1 MDLANAFL
9 KLGNTPFGT
18 IVSQIGLLTGV
29 LWGGSSL
36 INAMKIGQVAI
47 DQWKKAAI
55 GAGQAATKAIPALNK
70 FKTLLAMP
78 LPVAVGVAG
87 LVALLI
93 SLKRAY
99 DEANP
104 SIEEINEKIGEQNLK
119 LAENEEKLRKIN
131 SIPYN
136 ARTTEIQAEKEALEQ
151 ENQALKDNIEHWEKK
166 RAKSQYKSLMS
177 DDKYRV
183 EKNQTIYAY
192 SDINTLVGMAESEEE
207 LLKAIK
213 KTNPAL
219 YEQADTLEET
229 GLIIQKTG
237 DQYESAAD
245 SAGIMS
251 GRYNELIE
259 KAKSGK
265 QLTAD
270 EAAEVLD
277 LHDKLTELGNGY
289 REAAEGGQELEEW
302 QQKLVDSN
310 DDVENSFKE
319 ISGTL
324 YDVNDVLLMAS
335 GGASMNSAQFEIL
348 KRKAAELGI
357 TETELTK
364 YVNSANGMFTLQ
376 VDALNNAAIAGDK
389 YAQSMVDNMIEALGA
404 IIDATSEANNL
415 LLQQASGLSFGSEER
430 AKLVEEIRANNDAIL
445 SASATINKLK
455 SGKKSWVDSPGTT
468 SYDTGTT
475 STTGSRTK
483 ADDPI
488 KKQSDLF
495 KEQNAILEHNIF
507 LKQKQG
513 ASEQDLIKL
522 YKAYQDG
529 IHRQADWYRAQGL
542 SEDSEYVRDAQE
554 QWWELA
560 DSVEKLEDQITEKQ
574 REAFDKRLQISED
587 YINERNEKG
596 DWGADN
602 EIAAW
607 ERVVKWQ
614 EQWYKD
620 GLIDYEYYLSQR
632 ESALKRHAEAVK
644 ASLERQKSDYE
655 IAFSYVA
662 SKAQDEI
669 DALNEQKEAIRD
681 KYDAQIEAL
690 QKTNNELE
698 NQIELE
704 EALDALERAKQS
716 KVMVYKD
723 GKFQYLQDADAV
735 SEAQSNLEK
744 IQREQA
750 LKKEVEN
757 LEELRDRELASIDK
771 QIEYW
776 EKYKEEWSSVVDKYQ
791 KEQDRLI
798 AEQVL
803 GTKLEG
809 ENWEKR
815 LKALQEYINEY
826 LEIMKQLEQAQ
837 SMDVVSGGLGNLGS
851 GLAGALGNIS
861 GAVSGGGGKVQQGG
875 GGGSKGFTG
884 SVSATLPNGQTTSV
898 KYENGNRVTEIPKGT
913 IVHTAGGSFKYAN
926 GTTSA
931 HGGMS
936 LVGER
941 GAELRVLNQGD
952 GIIPANVTK
961 NLWSWGETT
970 PIELMGS
977 VLGGLSGFAK
987 GTSIV
992 IQNFNPNLP
1001 NVTDGEDFA
1010 NYLYHSFGREVL
1022 QFANI

>member
-29 LWGGSSL
+29 LWGGGSL
-36 INAMKIGQVAI
+36 FNAMKIGQVAI
-47 DQWKKAAI
+47 DQWKKVAMGLAPEAAK
-55 GAGQAATKAIPALNK
+55 GAKAAKGVADAVTGVGKAASSATPAIAKLR
-70 FKTLLAMP
+70 TLLSMP
-78 LPVAVGVAG
+78 LPVAVGIAG
-87 LVALLI
+87 IAALI
-93 SLKRAY
+93 VTLKKVY
-99 DEANP
+99 DEAHP
-104 SIEEINEKIGEQNLK
+104 SVDEMNQSLETNKTRLEDLNKIPV
-119 LAENEEKLRKIN
+119 RD
-131 SIPYN
+131 
-136 ARTTEIQAEKEALEQ
+136 RTDEIQAEIDKLEYENQVLEDQIELKKRNAKTHIGAIQSDDRYKYKEAEGFVANIKGMRVFGETADELIQ
-151 ENQALKDNIEHWEKK
+151 KLKDMGAVSEEFNGSLQETGYQITATYQTFDVMNGGIDKSIQEYTRLQTKIDQGVKLTATENERYVELGNTLQDFAKDVKK
-166 RAKSQYKSLMS
+166 AKDNGEEVNDMLDQQA
-177 DDKYRV
+177 DKATEVTQSFDESNKKIADQNGYL
-183 EKNQTIYAY
+183 
-192 SDINTLVGMAESEEE
+192 NTLVQGLSITNGQYTQLIGLFPQLQTYLTQTTAGWE
-207 LLKAIK
+207 LNQIALADAAAAGNTWAINMIDDVINVQKAIDLLNQSLAVIQEQESK
-213 KTNPAL
+213 GEYSVYGPQMKEHASSNLAELEAL
-219 YEQADTLEET
+219 
-229 GLIIQKTG
+229 K
-237 DQYESAAD
+237 
-245 SAGIMS
+245 
-251 GRYNELIE
+251 
-259 KAKSGK
+259 
-265 QLTAD
+265 
-270 EAAEVLD
+270 EAAKKGKD
-277 LHDKLTELGNGY
+277 LL
-289 REAAEGGQELEEW
+289 
-302 QQKLVDSN
+302 
-310 DDVENSFKE
+310 
-319 ISGTL
+319 
-324 YDVNDVLLMAS
+324 
-335 GGASMNSAQFEIL
+335 
-348 KRKAAELGI
+348 
-357 TETELTK
+357 
-364 YVNSANGMFTLQ
+364 
-376 VDALNNAAIAGDK
+376 AG
-389 YAQSMVDNMIEALGA
+389 
-404 IIDATSEANNL
+404 
-415 LLQQASGLSFGSEER
+415 R
-430 AKLVEEIRANNDAIL
+430 
-445 SASATINKLK
+445 
-455 SGKKSWVDSPGTT
+455 T

-495 KEQNAILEHNIF
+495 KDQNAILEHNIF

-522 YKAYQDG
+522 YKDYQDE

-542 SEDSEYVRDAQE
+542 DENSEYIRDAQE

-560 DSVEKLEDQITEKQ
+560 DSIEELEDQITEKQ

-632 ESALKRHAEAVK
+632 ENALKRHAEAVK
-644 ASLERQKSDYE
+644 ASLESQKSDYE

-704 EALDALERAKQS
+704 EAIDALERAKQS
-716 KVMVYKD
+716 QVMVYKD

-750 LKKEVEN
+750 LKEEVEN

-771 QIEYW
+771 QIAYW

-815 LKALQEYINEY
+815 LKALQEYVNEY

-837 SMDVVSGGLGNLGS
+837 SMDVV
-851 GLAGALGNIS
+851 S

-898 KYENGNRVTEIPKGT
+898 KYKNGNRVTDIPKGT

-961 NLWSWGETT
+961 NLWAWGETT
-970 PIELMGS
+970 PIELMGT

-987 GTSIV
+987 GTRIV

-1001 NVTDGEDFA
+1001 NVTDGEGFA

>member
-29 LWGGSSL
+29 LWGGGSL
-36 INAMKIGQVAI
+36 FNAMKIGQVAI
-47 DQWKKAAI
+47 DQWKKVAMGLAPEAAK
-55 GAGQAATKAIPALNK
+55 GAKAAKGVADAVTDVGKAASSATPAIAKLR
-70 FKTLLAMP
+70 TLLSMP
-78 LPVAVGVAG
+78 LPVAVGIAG
-87 LVALLI
+87 IAALI
-93 SLKRAY
+93 VTLKKVY
-99 DEANP
+99 DEAHP
-104 SIEEINEKIGEQNLK
+104 SVDEMNQSLETNKTRLEDLNKIPV
-119 LAENEEKLRKIN
+119 RD
-131 SIPYN
+131 
-136 ARTTEIQAEKEALEQ
+136 RTDEIQAEIDKLEYENQVLEDQIELKKRNAKTHIGAIQSDDRYRYKEAEGFVANVKGMRVFGETADELIQ
-151 ENQALKDNIEHWEKK
+151 KLKDMGAVSEEFNGSLQETGYQITATYQTFDVMNGGIDKSIQEYTRLQTKIDQGVKLTATENERYVELGNTLQDFAKDVKK
-166 RAKSQYKSLMS
+166 AKDNGEEVNDMLDQQA
-177 DDKYRV
+177 DKATEVTQSFDESNKKIADQNGYL
-183 EKNQTIYAY
+183 
-192 SDINTLVGMAESEEE
+192 NTLVQGLSITNGQYTQLIGLFPQLQTCLTQTTAGWE
-207 LLKAIK
+207 LNQVALADAAAAGNTWAISMIDDVINVQKAIDLLNQSLAVIQQQESK
-213 KTNPAL
+213 GEYSVYGPQMKEHASSNLAELEAL
-219 YEQADTLEET
+219 
-229 GLIIQKTG
+229 K
-237 DQYESAAD
+237 
-245 SAGIMS
+245 
-251 GRYNELIE
+251 
-259 KAKSGK
+259 
-265 QLTAD
+265 
-270 EAAEVLD
+270 EAAKKGKD
-277 LHDKLTELGNGY
+277 LL
-289 REAAEGGQELEEW
+289 
-302 QQKLVDSN
+302 
-310 DDVENSFKE
+310 
-319 ISGTL
+319 
-324 YDVNDVLLMAS
+324 
-335 GGASMNSAQFEIL
+335 
-348 KRKAAELGI
+348 
-357 TETELTK
+357 
-364 YVNSANGMFTLQ
+364 
-376 VDALNNAAIAGDK
+376 AG
-389 YAQSMVDNMIEALGA
+389 
-404 IIDATSEANNL
+404 
-415 LLQQASGLSFGSEER
+415 R
-430 AKLVEEIRANNDAIL
+430 
-445 SASATINKLK
+445 
-455 SGKKSWVDSPGTT
+455 T
-468 SYDTGTT
+468 SYDTG
-475 STTGSRTK
+475 SDTTGSRTK

-488 KKQSDLF
+488 KKQNDLF

-522 YKAYQDG
+522 YKAYQDE

-542 SEDSEYVRDAQE
+542 DENSEYVRDAQE

-560 DSVEKLEDQITEKQ
+560 DSIEELEDQITEKQ

-704 EALDALERAKQS
+704 EALDAIERAKQS

-723 GKFQYLQDADAV
+723 GKFQYLEDADAV

-798 AEQVL
+798 AEQIL

-815 LKALQEYINEY
+815 LKALQEYVDEY
-826 LEIMKQLEQAQ
+826 LEIMKQLEKAQ
-837 SMDVVSGGLGNLGS
+837 SMDVV
-851 GLAGALGNIS
+851 S

-898 KYENGNRVTEIPKGT
+898 KYENGNRVTDIPKGT
-913 IVHTAGGSFKYAN
+913 IVHTAGGNFKYAN

-961 NLWSWGETT
+961 NLWAWGETT

-1001 NVTDGEDFA
+1001 NVTDGEGFA

>member
-18 IVSQIGLLTGV
+18 IVTQIGLLTGV

-47 DQWKKAAI
+47 NQWKKAAL
-55 GAGQAATKAIPALNK
+55 GVGQAATKAIPSLSK

-93 SLKRAY
+93 SLKKAY
-99 DEANP
+99 DKANP
-104 SIEEINEKIGEQNLK
+104 SIKEINEKIGEQNLK
-119 LAENEEKLRKIN
+119 LTENEEKLRKIS

-166 RAKSQYKSLMS
+166 KAKSQYKSLMS

-183 EKNQTIYAY
+183 KKNQTIFAY
-192 SDINTLVGMAESEEE
+192 TDINTLVGIAESEEE

-245 SAGIMS
+245 SVSIMS
-251 GRYNELIE
+251 ERYNELIE

-289 REAAEGGQELEEW
+289 KGAAEGGQELEEW

-310 DDVENSFKE
+310 DDVESSFKE

-335 GGASMNSAQFEIL
+335 GGASMNSVQFEIL
-348 KRKAAELGI
+348 KRKAAEFGV

-389 YAQSMVDNMIEALGA
+389 YAQSMVDNMIEALDA
-404 IIDATSEANNL
+404 IIDATNEENNL
-415 LLQQASGLSFGSEER
+415 LLQQAGSLYFSSEER
-430 AKLVEEIRANNDAIL
+430 AKLIEEIRANNDVIL

-455 SGKKSWVDSPGTT
+455 SGKKSWIESPGTT
-468 SYDTGTT
+468 SYDAGAA
-475 STTGSRTK
+475 STTGSKTK

-488 KKQSDLF
+488 KKQNDLF

-522 YKAYQDG
+522 YKAYQDE
-529 IHRQADWYRAQGL
+529 IHRQANWYRAQGL
-542 SEDSEYVRDAQE
+542 DENSEYIRDVQK

-560 DSVEKLEDQITEKQ
+560 DTIKELEEQITEKQ
-574 REAFDKRLQISED
+574 REAFDKRLQLSEK
-587 YINERNEKG
+587 YIEDRNNRG
-596 DWGADN
+596 DWGADS

-607 ERVVKWQ
+607 ERVLKWQ

-620 GLIDYEYYLSQR
+620 GLIDYEYYLQQR
-632 ESALKRHAEAVK
+632 EEALKRHTAAVK
-644 ASLERQKSDYE
+644 ASLEKQKNDYE
-655 IAFSYVA
+655 IAFDYVA
-662 SKAQDEI
+662 SQAQKEI
-669 DALNEQKEAIRD
+669 DSLNKQKDAIRD
-681 KYDAQIEAL
+681 KYDSQIEAL
-690 QKTNNELE
+690 QKTNEELE

-704 EALDALERAKQS
+704 EALDALARAKQT
-716 KVMVYKD
+716 KVMVYKE
-723 GKFQYLQDADAV
+723 GKFQYLEDVDAV
-735 SEAQSNLEK
+735 SEAQSSLEK
-744 IQREQA
+744 VQREQA
-750 LKKEVEN
+750 LKQEVEN
-757 LEELRDRELASIDK
+757 LEELRDKEIESIDN

-791 KEQDRLI
+791 EEQNKLI

-815 LKALQEYINEY
+815 LKSLQEYVNRY
-826 LEIMKQLEQAQ
+826 LEIMKQLEQLQ
-837 SMDVVSGGLGNLGS
+837 DIE
-851 GLAGALGNIS
+851 IS
-861 GAVSGGGGKVQQGG
+861 EENNNKKPIKQGG
-875 GGGSKGFTG
+875 AGGTKGFTG
-884 SVSATLPNGQTTSV
+884 SVSATLPNGKTTSV

-941 GAELRVLNQGD
+941 GAELRVLNKGD

-961 NLWSWGETT
+961 NLWAWGETT
-970 PIELMGS
+970 PIELMGA
-977 VLGGLSGFAK
+977 VLGSLNGLAK
-987 GTSIV
+987 STSIV

-1001 NVTDGEDFA
+1001 NITDGEGFA
-1010 NYLYHSFGREVL
+1010 NYLCHSFGREVL